1 MILAP
6 LRLGAKIK
14 EYPTWDAAVQAFHDQ
29 MVFLWTQYADDDRP
43 LEGEEAE
50 IRDYIKGLTQ

>member
-1 MILAP
+1 VSV
-6 LRLGAKIK
+6 KH
-14 EYPTWDAAVQAFHDQ
+14 PTWDAAVQAFHDQ